1 MTYKGKLPKQQRR
14 IGLTGGIASGKS
26 TISKYIS
33 EEKKIKVL
41 DADNYAKQLIIP
53 GENSYKK
60 IIEHYGPKIIN
71 KESIINEINTSK
83 LKNIIFNN
91 HHEKIW
97 LENLLH
103 PLIKNQMANDCLKFK
118 EKKTLILEIPLLFEA
133 NFNDLCTEI
142 WLVKCSENIQRERLM
157 KRDKLN
163 KSEAG
168 KLISSQMSNE
178 EKEKRAD
185 IVLVNENNINPWKF
199 EIDQLI

>member
-53 GENSYKK
+53 GKNSYKK

-118 EKKTLILEIPLLFEA
+118 EKTTLILEIPLLFEA

-157 KRDKLN
+157 QRDKLN

-199 EIDQLI
+199 EVDQLI

>member
-1 MTYKGKLPKQQRR
+1 MTYKGKLPKKQRR

-33 EEKKIKVL
+33 EEKKINVF

-53 GENSYKK
+53 GKNSYKK

-118 EKKTLILEIPLLFEA
+118 EKTTLILEIPLLFEA

-199 EIDQLI
+199 EVDQLI

>member
-1 MTYKGKLPKQQRR
+1 
-14 IGLTGGIASGKS
+14 
-26 TISKYIS
+26 
-33 EEKKIKVL
+33 
-41 DADNYAKQLIIP
+41 
-53 GENSYKK
+53 
-60 IIEHYGPKIIN
+60 
-71 KESIINEINTSK
+71 
-83 LKNIIFNN
+83 
-91 HHEKIW
+91 
-97 LENLLH
+97 
-103 PLIKNQMANDCLKFK
+103 MANDCLKFK
-118 EKKTLILEIPLLFEA
+118 EKSTLILEIPLLFEA

-199 EIDQLI
+199 EVDQLI